1 MAPTFDHQSLES
13 HKGIEVNPQ
22 RDFRQFPGDENGH
35 PFYRLLPIV
44 LGVVGIAEPDG
55 RPGLIGN
62 AAPFDG
68 KVFQIQD
75 PSTMKGILT
84 RFRRKGKHQPSP
96 LRFRFDSITLYDH
109 TTTGD

>member
-1 MAPTFDHQSLES
+1 MAPAFDYQSLES

-22 RDFRQFPGDENGH
+22 WDFRQFPGDENGH

-62 AAPFDG
+62 AAPLDG

-84 RFRRKGKHQPSP
+84 RFRCKGKHQPSP
-96 LRFRFDSITLYDH
+96 FRFCFDNITLYDH